1 METASL
7 TDDDKWL
14 YLLVGML
21 FGIPLGMIIIKYLK
35 GNGGENAGATYTYDS
50 NGRLTSYMPVASGQS
65 SPVVVQSSSQQIPS
79 GSSAV
84 VASSG
89 VSLSELGLT
98 QESAKE
104 LGIL

>member
-1 METASL
+1 M

-79 GSSAV
+79 NSSVGTTAT
-84 VASSG
+84 SSR